1 MKSLLSMHNTHLL
14 QNKTVL
20 LIHTK
25 EFQYLK
31 EQLMQIK
38 KEFTT
43 GY

>member
-1 MKSLLSMHNTHLL
+1 
-14 QNKTVL
+14 